1 MNEKQITLSEDL
13 LVAYVDRELAAQDME
28 LVEAALAHDEA
39 ARETV
44 RLLRFSAEMAQ
55 RAFAEVPAE
64 PLPER
69 LLRAA
74 RGSKQLP
81 QLARR
86 LARGQAW
93 RGQAWRR
100 LAPIA
105 AGIATLAVGLAGGY
119 GLHSLTRSTDGGGG
133 YEPAAA
139 SVVDGLTASY
149 EATLQGA
156 LETGQPGQSFT
167 YDSDGLGQG
176 TIRLGTGFTTAY
188 GADCRQFTREE
199 KRGAALSAAD
209 GIACR
214 GASGGWSVMLLPKG
228 S

>member
-64 PLPER
+64 PRPER

-86 LARGQAW
+86 VAG
-93 RGQAWRR
+93 GQAWRR

-119 GLHSLTRSTDGGGG
+119 GLHSLTRSADGGGG

-214 GASGGWSVMLLPKG
+214 GASGGWSVMLLPRG